1 MKQIEKK
8 SCVLSDTKGGF
19 ITEEE
24 VFNICG
30 IIETNGHEIR
40 RANGF
45 SAKGFFPVVS
55 LMSHC
60 CIVNSRQI
68 MMKEAPFPNTCR
80 STVLI
85 PEGK

>member
-1 MKQIEKK
+1 MCCLI
-8 SCVLSDTKGGF
+8 LKGGF

-45 SAKGFFPVVS
+45 SAKG
-55 LMSHC
+55 
-60 CIVNSRQI
+60 QI
-68 MMKEAPFPNTCR
+68 ISN
-80 STVLI
+80 
-85 PEGK
+85 